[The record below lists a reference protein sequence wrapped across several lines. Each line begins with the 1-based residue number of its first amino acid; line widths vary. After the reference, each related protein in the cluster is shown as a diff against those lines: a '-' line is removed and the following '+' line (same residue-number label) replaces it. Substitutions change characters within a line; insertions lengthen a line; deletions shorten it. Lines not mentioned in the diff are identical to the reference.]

1 MGFTAKLALIATI
14 AAAGVIQ
21 SCAKPSE
28 PLIETGIAPQ
38 VFLRKVGGWAL
49 SPAQPGYPYNS
60 EPALQTMFG
69 AGGEAPFG
77 CGLTAVRSG
86 YFSGPRGELACA
98 TRAADGGLTLKTVQ
112 SGAYFARVY
121 DAIPLQNGF
130 VVVVKPFGRPAA
142 KTIVLGLDGEFQAS
156 FTLPGSAPDE
166 AVILP
171 SGRIAL
177 LRDEGASCN
186 WTILEQDK
194 VAFRPVAT
202 TPADRSLCHLSSFSG
217 ELLRD
222 QVSGQAYLRSRYPE
236 PNALYR
242 IDDNGTRSPST
253 LVAADFGAD
262 VDPDLSTDASHV
274 TIHDGAVYFNY
285 PTEAGPIIGRYNLKT
300 GATTRT
306 DFRAPSGSWRD
317 AERVYG
323 FAIAEIFGSLPH
335 VALMTSAVE
344 TRVAALNP

>member
-1 MGFTAKLALIATI
+1 MGLRAKLAWIATM
-14 AAAGVIQ
+14 AVAGVIQ
-21 SCAKPSE
+21 SCAKPSG
-28 PLIETGIAPQ
+28 PLIEKDTAPQ
-38 VFLRKVGGWAL
+38 VFLRKAGGWAL

-69 AGGEAPFG
+69 AGGDAPFG

-98 TRAADGGLTLKTVQ
+98 TRAADGGLTLKALQ
-112 SGAYFARVY
+112 RGAYFARVY
-121 DAIPLQNGF
+121 DAIPLENGF
-130 VVVVKPFGRPAA
+130 VVVVKPFGQPVA
-142 KTIVLGLDGEFQAS
+142 KTIILGPDGEVQAS
-156 FTLPGSAPDE
+156 FTLPGGVPDE

-171 SGRIAL
+171 SGHIAL

-202 TPADRSLCHLSSFSG
+202 TPADRPLCHLSSFGG

-222 QVSGQAYLRSRYPE
+222 QASGQAYLRSRYPE

-242 IDDNGTRSPST
+242 IDDKGPRSPST

-262 VDPDLSTDASHV
+262 VDPDFSTDASYV
-274 TIHDGAVYFNY
+274 TIHDGSVYFNY

-300 GATTRT
+300 GETTRT
-306 DFRAPSGSWRD
+306 DFRAPSGRWRD

-335 VALMTSAVE
+335 IALMTSAGE